1 MVCDICGKPNARLRH
16 ITRSYGKGDELLVIQ
31 NVPVMSCSACGESYL
46 TADTVRTIEELKRQ
60 RATRAVKKPVAGADF
75 VGETA
80 ST

>member
-1 MVCDICGKPNARLRH
+1 MICDICGKPNARLRH

-31 NVPVMSCSACGESYL
+31 NVPVVSCSACGESYL

-60 RATRAVKKPVAGADF
+60 RATRAVKKPVAVVDF

-80 ST
+80 SN